1 MKVFPSVSFEL
12 ETTRDVAELVGLLG
26 AETRPAPLGIPDR
39 DLTSDLPLM
48 SLTFKDTVFIGDVTN
63 EGFELCRNVRY
74 SNASRPHLFGAFRR
88 SEAGTIININVC
100 LTRASKVLLSLIA
113 LVLPLAGFLDAL
125 IDKEMG
131 VAFFLFLMA
140 FVGLVYA
147 GTWYSVHV
155 EAGEGRRTLEAIC
168 RSPEHAL

>member
-12 ETTRDVAELVGLLG
+12 ETTRDVAELVGLLD
-26 AETRPAPLGIPDR
+26 AETQPAPLGISRR

-48 SLTFKDTVFIGDVTN
+48 SLTFKNTVFIGDVDN

-74 SNASRPHLFGAFRR
+74 SNGSLPHLFGAFRR
-88 SEAGTIININVC
+88 SEAGTVINVDVR
-100 LTRASKVLLSLIA
+100 LTRARRVLLSIIG

-125 IDKEMG
+125 IDKKMG
-131 VAFFLFLMA
+131 VAFFSLLMPCL
-140 FVGLVYA
+140 GLVFA
-147 GTWYSVHV
+147 ATWYLVHR
-155 EAGEGRRTLEAIC
+155 EAGEGRRILEAIC